1 MSNVIES
8 NSHVYDYYDE
18 IDIVPLPTEQVIRN
32 DLKSDSTTIDFS
44 VDCRRILLE
53 PSAINFDIFVKN
65 CDDEKI
71 QDEQSIADFWARD
84 NSIVDSQSTLRQKS
98 FLSDEIGFNEYDSS
112 FIKELDSGVTD
123 EIADCDCPCL
133 PEDRGLTN
141 SYILNNNDNKL
152 TSTLGVG
159 SGEIVLD
166 FTKLEYS
173 NHNNDGANVSVDIYD
188 SDMSASFNFES
199 EIKNG
204 TTVVDFA
211 NGSNDTLYNLRIED
225 ILQFSNDGKL
235 VIGLDGSYWDNNS
248 NQSYKLVSDDISI
261 TSYKDDDG
269 KEHEYFL
276 LSSDSDYME
285 GFYVVF
291 ADIKGAKKLL
301 EKAGTGGSRGELGT
315 DILELD
321 FYDDDFVT
329 YLERDND
336 GWYFIDS
343 NGDKIRS
350 AYAAQD
356 KFHDLEDA
364 IKMDYKDELKFTEC
378 EDWYYSDGYMYTP
391 KNDDIE
397 VEIVI
402 GFNV

>member
-8 NSHVYDYYDE
+8 NSHVYDSYDE

-133 PEDRGLTN
+133 PEDRGLKN
-141 SYILNNNDNKL
+141 SYTLNNNDNKL
-152 TSTLGVG
+152 TSTWGVG

-173 NHNNDGANVSVDIYD
+173 NHNNDGASVSVDIYD

-235 VIGLDGSYWDNNS
+235 VIGLDGSYWDDSVKKSYAVVHDASVLGLEGDYNSFKYYVFNSEANS
-248 NQSYKLVSDDISI
+248 NGDFYIVFVSP
-261 TSYKDDDG
+261 
-269 KEHEYFL
+269 
-276 LSSDSDYME
+276 
-285 GFYVVF
+285 
-291 ADIKGAKKLL
+291 KGAEGLL
-301 EKAGTGGSRGELGT
+301 EDAGTGGTRGELG
-315 DILELD
+315 DNPPSG
-321 FYDDDFVT
+321 FYDDDFIT
-329 YLERDND
+329 FIEYDKEADE
-336 GWYFIDS
+336 WYFIGPNSEKITQAYLDS
-343 NGDKIRS
+343 ED
-350 AYAAQD
+350 
-356 KFHDLEDA
+356 DLITLSDGFGF
-364 IKMDYKDELKFTEC
+364 DYKDELVLSEC
-378 EDWYYSDGYMYTP
+378 DAWSYIGDDTY
-391 KNDDIE
+391 KNNDLE
-397 VEIVI
+397 VEITFTMV
-402 GFNV
+402 V